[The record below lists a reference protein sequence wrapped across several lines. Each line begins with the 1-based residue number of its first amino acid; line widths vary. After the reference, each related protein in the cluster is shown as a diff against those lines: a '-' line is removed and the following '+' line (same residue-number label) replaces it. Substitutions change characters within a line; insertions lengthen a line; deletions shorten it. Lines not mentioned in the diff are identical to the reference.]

1 MSRGTPTGPNMVK
14 DLQGQ
19 LKKIVSDLRERS
31 EQPEDAWAQQLRGE
45 YDAARHRGRTA
56 LTWSE
61 WRDGEIDLAA
71 TRRGVQAALQSGNV
85 QEAAD
90 AEHMELTLVR
100 AP

>member
-1 MSRGTPTGPNMVK
+1 MSG
-14 DLQGQ
+14 
-19 LKKIVSDLRERS
+19 SDE
-31 EQPEDAWAQQLRGE
+31 EDA
-45 YDAARHRGRTA
+45 DMHA
-56 LTWSE
+56 LE
-61 WRDGEIDLAA
+61 GPRVAYGEIDLAA